1 MEFNLFPF
9 SAWTELEMLGRI
21 LFAALIGGLIGVE
34 RRHAGRSAGIRTLAL
49 VSLGAAAF
57 TVVSIYGFASEEN
70 QFRDLARVAAQ
81 VATGVGFI
89 GAGTIFRSGD
99 AVRGLTTA
107 TALWVAAA
115 LGVATGAGMYA
126 FAAGGAVITISVLY
140 FLPRRT
146 DGTVESDVPPGL

>member
-1 MEFNLFPF
+1 M
-9 SAWTELEMLGRI
+9 
-21 LFAALIGGLIGVE
+21 
-34 RRHAGRSAGIRTLAL
+34 
-49 VSLGAAAF
+49 SLGAAAF

-70 QFRDLARVAAQ
+70 QFRDPARVAAQ

-107 TALWVAAA
+107 TGIWVAAA

-146 DGTVESDVPPGL
+146 DGTVVSDVPPGL